1 MKGARV
7 IGDDSFVVNAGMELY
22 VAAAIGNTEKRKQLC
37 EKYRTNLIDPP
48 VVMSRSVQMGIGNI
62 ICAGCIITLEIEI
75 VISLIW
81 VGHVVCI
88 GSYVTLNPSVN
99 VWGNVHLGN
108 GSNIGTGAHIIQG
121 IEIEDNVIE

>member
-1 MKGARV
+1 MKEKNIVIVGNGGFAKEVEWLLERINQSQKVWNLLGFIDNHVKGARV

-75 VISLIW
+75 VISLI
-81 VGHVVCI
+81 
-88 GSYVTLNPSVN
+88 
-99 VWGNVHLGN
+99 
-108 GSNIGTGAHIIQG
+108 
-121 IEIEDNVIE
+121 